1 MIERI
6 IGIGRCSGMEMNM
19 EKPNVMRNSRQL
31 SPIQIIVGKKQQGN
45 VEYFNYVGSMI
56 TCDTRCTLEI
66 KSKTVMKKTAEDKEK
81 NLFTRKLDINLR
93 KKLVNCY
100 I

>member
-1 MIERI
+1 M
-6 IGIGRCSGMEMNM
+6 
-19 EKPNVMRNSRQL
+19 
-31 SPIQIIVGKKQQGN
+31 VGKTQQGN
-45 VEYFNYVGSMI
+45 VEYFIYMGSMV
-56 TCDTRCTLEI
+56 TYDARCTREI
-66 KSKTVMKKTAEDKEK
+66 KSKTVMKKAAFDKK